1 MANTLSAL
9 QKIHYSKKVQSELFF
24 KVTAFSLANMVDMP
38 HGVTYTKPQIDF
50 NGLTSYTKNT
60 DITIS
65 DTSSDAETL
74 TINQTPLVPY
84 GIDEIE
90 LLEIEYSLLDN
101 LATKAAQQIRED
113 IDGNFYNEVLN
124 ADNTNSAAITLTAG
138 ATQNSVGTFTNAVAT
153 LVNNGVD
160 EMNLVSVID
169 PHSLATIG
177 DAALWNTFKE
187 SDLSFRRWFTGKTF
201 AGTKVVRSSLLTAT
215 TSLDLGTVPTADD
228 TVTINGVVFTWKAV
242 PAAAGEVDIWASAA
256 ISVDNLVAAI
266 NGWAGA
272 WTAYIEVSAQNR
284 NRKLAGITATDNTT
298 SIGIVSKRGYRA
310 MTTSHTAAAD
320 DFDAIIINNVIMEK
334 GAISLAVQKGIGLTT
349 RDKPLQIGTNFFT
362 WARYGLKTFQEGKE
376 RMYRLQIVAAAAEA

>member
-177 DAALWNTFKE
+177 DAAL
-187 SDLSFRRWFTGKTF
+187 
-201 AGTKVVRSSLLTAT
+201 
-215 TSLDLGTVPTADD
+215 
-228 TVTINGVVFTWKAV
+228 
-242 PAAAGEVDIWASAA
+242 
-256 ISVDNLVAAI
+256 
-266 NGWAGA
+266 
-272 WTAYIEVSAQNR
+272 
-284 NRKLAGITATDNTT
+284 
-298 SIGIVSKRGYRA
+298 
-310 MTTSHTAAAD
+310 
-320 DFDAIIINNVIMEK
+320 
-334 GAISLAVQKGIGLTT
+334 
-349 RDKPLQIGTNFFT
+349 
-362 WARYGLKTFQEGKE
+362 
-376 RMYRLQIVAAAAEA
+376 